1 MMMASLNMVS
11 EPGTVVSNEETFA
24 AALIVAPEELVEG
37 GAPTVAASGVT
48 LLAVLLVAT
57 LL

>member
-37 GAPTVAASGVT
+37 GAPTVASGVT